1 MNSID
6 LMVQEH
12 ENILILVTV
21 IRNAC
26 CRVLEG
32 SPVEV
37 NDFRDMITFARTYAD
52 EHHHGKEEQILFR
65 EMMERLGH
73 VAVTLIQHGMLVEH
87 DMGRFHIGELE
98 NALGRYESTQ
108 RTVDKLEILVNAVA
122 WANLL
127 QRHIDKENNVV
138 YTFARRNFTEDIL
151 QSIDSEVERFE
162 GQAEEKGVQE
172 TALKLLKPL
181 REKYCE

>member
-12 ENILILVTV
+12 ENILSLVAI

-32 SPVEV
+32 DSVKV

-52 EHHHGKEEQILFR
+52 KHHHGKEEKILFR
-65 EMMERLGH
+65 EMMDRLGPT
-73 VAVTLIQHGMLVEH
+73 AVNLIQHGMYVEH

-98 NALGRYESTQ
+98 KALERYEAAQNTI
-108 RTVDKLEILVNAVA
+108 DKLEILVNAVA

-127 QRHIDKENNVV
+127 QRHIDKENKVV
-138 YTFARRNFTEDIL
+138 YTFASRSFDDNVLR
-151 QSIDSEVERFE
+151 SIDDEVESFE
-162 GQAEEKGVQE
+162 KQAEEEGVQG
-172 TALKLLKPL
+172 TSLKLLKEL
-181 REKYCE
+181 MVKYC